1 MDELKMLVEVVA
13 GLPTLTVWVLVGYLV
28 YKLAIVGSWFA
39 IARLCVDKLHNWMIT
54 PKIELIQRKDV
65 LDRLV
70 IESCFEDLMVQLH
83 RIRNKGNKGFSSKSN
98 YIHTGDVAWLRNAID
113 EKEARDKQNGVKE

>member
-39 IARLCVDKLHNWMIT
+39 IVRFCVDKLHNWMIT
-54 PKIELIQRKDV
+54 PKTELIQRKDV
-65 LDRLV
+65 LNHLV
-70 IESCFEDLMVQLH
+70 IENCFEDLMVQLH
-83 RIRNKGNKGFSSKSN
+83 RIRNKGVSSKSN
-98 YIHTGDVAWLRNAID
+98 YIHTGDVAWLRDAID
-113 EKEARDKQNGVKE
+113 EKEAKDKQNGVKE

>member
-39 IARLCVDKLHNWMIT
+39 IVRFCVDKLHNWMIT
-54 PKIELIQRKDV
+54 PKTELIQRKDV
-65 LDRLV
+65 LNHLV
-70 IESCFEDLMVQLH
+70 IENCFEDLMVQLH
-83 RIRNKGNKGFSSKSN
+83 RIRNKGVSYNSN
-98 YIHTGDVAWLRNAID
+98 YIHTGDVAWLRDAID
-113 EKEARDKQNGVKE
+113 EKEAKDKKNEVKE